1 VAVAPHRCEE
11 PRMPTKQDNLGFG
24 LGLRSTYYQAI
35 LEQRPAIDWFEIV
48 SENYLV
54 EGGKALY
61 YLDAIGEHYPLV
73 MHGVSLSIGGPHKLD
88 LDYLRRLKQLA
99 ARVQP
104 AWISD
109 HLCWS
114 RGNAHQLHD
123 LLPLPYTEESLQHV
137 AARVRQVQDVIER
150 PLVLEN
156 VSSYLRSADDQFS
169 EWQFLAA
176 LSELSGCEL
185 LLDVNNV
192 YVSARNHGFDPWEFI
207 SGLPAE
213 RIRQL
218 HLAGHSDYGSYLID
232 THDQPVSDPVWQL
245 YQRTLGHLGPV
256 STLLERDDH
265 YPVLEDLLD
274 ELNKARTFAAAA
286 LAGEP
291 LCV

>member
-1 VAVAPHRCEE
+1 MNAQRG
-11 PRMPTKQDNLGFG
+11 NLGFG

-35 LEQRPAIDWFEIV
+35 LEQQPAIDWFEIV

-54 EGGKALY
+54 AGGKALY
-61 YLDAIGEHYPLV
+61 FLDAIGEQYPLV
-73 MHGVSLSIGGPHKLD
+73 MHGVSLSIGGPHELD
-88 LDYLRRLKQLA
+88 RDYLRQLKQLA

-137 AARVRQVQDVIER
+137 AERVRQVQDVIER

-156 VSSYLRSADDQFS
+156 VSSYLRCADDQFS

-192 YVSARNHGFDPWEFI
+192 YVSARNHGFDAWTFI
-207 SGLPAE
+207 STLPKS

-245 YQRTLGHLGPV
+245 YQRTLQHLGPV

-265 YPVLEDLLD
+265 FPDLGVLLD
-274 ELNKARTFAAAA
+274 ELNTARRFAAQA
-286 LAGEP
+286 LQGTAQ
-291 LCV
+291 CA

>member
-1 VAVAPHRCEE
+1 MSTEQHH
-11 PRMPTKQDNLGFG
+11 LGFG

-35 LEQRPAIDWFEIV
+35 LEQRPAVDWFEVI

-73 MHGVSLSIGGPHKLD
+73 MHGVSLSIGGPHELD
-88 LDYLRRLKQLA
+88 RDYLQRLKQLA

-114 RGNAHQLHD
+114 RGDAHQLHD

-192 YVSARNHGFDPWEFI
+192 YVSARNHGFEPWEFI
-207 SGLPAE
+207 SGLPAG

-218 HLAGHSDYGSYLID
+218 HLAGHSDCGSYVID

-245 YQRTLGHLGPV
+245 YQRTLGHLGMV

-265 YPVLEDLLD
+265 YPPLD
-274 ELNKARTFAAAA
+274 ELLGELDIARACAAAA
-286 LAGEP
+286 LGGERP
-291 LCV
+291 CA

>member
-1 VAVAPHRCEE
+1 MSAESFC
-11 PRMPTKQDNLGFG
+11 LGHG
-24 LGLRSTYYQAI
+24 LGLRTPYYQAI
-35 LEQRPAIDWFEIV
+35 LEQRPAVDWFEII

-54 EGGKALY
+54 EGGKPLY

-73 MHGVSLSIGGPHKLD
+73 MHGVSLSIGGPHELD
-88 LDYLRRLKQLA
+88 RDYLQRLKQLA
-99 ARVQP
+99 QRVQP
-104 AWISD
+104 QWISD

-114 RGNAHQLHD
+114 RGSAHQLHD
-123 LLPLPYTEESLQHV
+123 LLPLPFTEESLQHV
-137 AARVRQVQDVIER
+137 AARVRQVQEVLER

-176 LSELSGCEL
+176 LCELTGCEL

-192 YVSARNHGFDPWEFI
+192 YVSARNHGFEPWDFI
-207 SGLPAE
+207 AGLPAQ

-232 THDQPVSDPVWQL
+232 THDQPVGDPVWQL
-245 YQRTLGHLGPV
+245 YQRTLRHLGPV
-256 STLLERDDH
+256 ATLLERDDH
-265 YPVLEDLLD
+265 YPPLADLLV
-274 ELNKARTFAAAA
+274 ELARARAYAAAA

-291 LCV
+291 ACA